1 MMNFRKRRLSK
12 EELDTAFRKFESPAV
27 QAKIKEGFD
36 QIERGEYVVVTM
48 EDINRRLY
56 LD

>member
-48 EDINRRLY
+48 EDLNRRLY